1 MTVIINE
8 CQIEGNIN
16 FLFYYYYFMCRY
28 EMIAKLVP
36 DDYQKQ
42 LSHIRKMEA
51 RKARK
56 KKIGDEDDDDSEPSF
71 KNKTSEE

>member
-1 MTVIINE
+1 
-8 CQIEGNIN
+8 
-16 FLFYYYYFMCRY
+16 
-28 EMIAKLVP
+28 MIAKLVP

-71 KNKTSEE
+71 KNKASEE